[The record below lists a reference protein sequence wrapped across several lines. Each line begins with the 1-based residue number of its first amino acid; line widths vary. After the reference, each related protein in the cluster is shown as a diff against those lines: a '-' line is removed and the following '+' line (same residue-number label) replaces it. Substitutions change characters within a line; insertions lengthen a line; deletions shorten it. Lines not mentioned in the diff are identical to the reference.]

1 MARLLPFATLLLAAT
16 AIAQSPAPSK
26 PAQPLQT
33 HQVNPD
39 GSITFRYP
47 APTAAEVSVSIDY
60 PIKPALT
67 MTRGA
72 DGVWSATTPP
82 LPPEWYNYS
91 LAVDGTSVLDPRNP
105 HVIHNLVSL
114 GDTVLVPGALLG
126 KPPAPW
132 ELTAVHHGRL
142 DHHTYTTHIL
152 KNLPENQESYIVYTP
167 PNYDPQKKGGY
178 PILYLLHGW
187 SDAEDGWTSAGHADY
202 ILDTLIAAGSAQ
214 PMIVVMPLG
223 YGDYDFVTH
232 GFSVWQDPAKVS
244 ANVDLFSQGLFTEIM
259 PAVEHTY
266 NVAPGRENHAIAGL
280 SMGGLETLAIGLA
293 HPETFAY
300 VAGMS
305 SAVFGEHFAAAF
317 PSFNTPD
324 IAKKDDLRL
333 LWVACG
339 AADQLSKP
347 NRDFIAL
354 ARSKG
359 FDVTAVET
367 TGAHTWLTWRDNL
380 VHVAPL
386 LFQPK

>member
-1 MARLLPFATLLLAAT
+1 
-16 AIAQSPAPSK
+16 
-26 PAQPLQT
+26 
-33 HQVNPD
+33 
-39 GSITFRYP
+39 
-47 APTAAEVSVSIDY
+47 
-60 PIKPALT
+60 
-67 MTRGA
+67 
-72 DGVWSATTPP
+72 
-82 LPPEWYNYS
+82 
-91 LAVDGTSVLDPRNP
+91 
-105 HVIHNLVSL
+105 
-114 GDTVLVPGALLG
+114 
-126 KPPAPW
+126 
-132 ELTAVHHGRL
+132 
-142 DHHTYTTHIL
+142 
-152 KNLPENQESYIVYTP
+152 
-167 PNYDPQKKGGY
+167 
-178 PILYLLHGW
+178 
-187 SDAEDGWTSAGHADY
+187 
-202 ILDTLIAAGSAQ
+202 
-214 PMIVVMPLG
+214 VMPLG

-232 GFSVWQDPAKVS
+232 GFAVWQDPAKVS

-280 SMGGLETLAIGLA
+280 SMGGLESLTIGLA

-339 AADQLSKP
+339 AADQLFKP

-354 ARSKG
+354 ALSKG